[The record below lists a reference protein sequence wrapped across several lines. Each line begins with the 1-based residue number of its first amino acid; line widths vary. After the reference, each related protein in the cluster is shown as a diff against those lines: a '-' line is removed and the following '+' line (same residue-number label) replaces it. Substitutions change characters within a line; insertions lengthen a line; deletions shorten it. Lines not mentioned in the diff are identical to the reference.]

1 MKLYDF
7 IVIGGGPTGLYT
19 AWQLARRG
27 FEGLVVEEHPII
39 GVPRYC
45 SGVVGREAFE
55 RFSLPRESIQRE
67 MGSVVICSPSG
78 RRLRIARED
87 TGAYIIDRSLF
98 DQGLYTRASEE
109 GVKVRISSRCKDIR
123 VGTRGVE
130 ITLESFGKRMDLMS
144 RVVVIA
150 TGVNYAFHRKLGFRP
165 PGMFLDT
172 CQVDVEGVGFQEV
185 EVYLGRMVAPNSFAW
200 VVPVTGGVARVGV
213 STYRDSNLYLRRFL
227 SSPAL
232 RERVLK
238 VKGRM
243 KRKPI
248 PISPVERSYRDRVIL
263 LGDAAGQV
271 KVTTGG
277 GVFYG
282 LLCAEAAVDVLSE
295 ALRTDRFNGTFRAY
309 ERLWRERIGR
319 ELRIG
324 AIFRKI
330 FSCLEDEEIER
341 LIDFV
346 STAEGHHLVSTK
358 GSFDWHGRLLL
369 EFLKVPFLWKGAYRA
384 LKGYLKDLR

>member
-1 MKLYDF
+1 MKVYDF

-19 AWQLARRG
+19 AWQLAKRG

-39 GVPRYC
+39 GVPRHC

-55 RFSLPRESIQRE
+55 RFPLSKDSIQRE
-67 MGSVVICSPSG
+67 MGSLILCSPSG
-78 RRLRIARED
+78 KRLRIVRED

-98 DQGLYTRASEE
+98 DQGLYSKAIEE
-109 GVKVRISSRCKDIR
+109 GVEVKISSRCKDVR
-123 VGTRGVE
+123 VETRGVE
-130 ITLESFGKRMDLMS
+130 ITIESFGKRHDLMS
-144 RVVVIA
+144 RVAVIA
-150 TGVNYAFHRKLGFRP
+150 TGINYALHRKLGFKP

-172 CQVDVEGVGFQEV
+172 CQVDVEGTGFNEV
-185 EVYLGRMVAPNSFAW
+185 EVYLGRMVAPSSFAW
-200 VVPVTGGVARVGV
+200 VVPVTEGMARVGV
-213 STYRDSNLYLRRFL
+213 STYRDSNLYLHRFL
-227 SSPAL
+227 SCPDL
-232 RERVLK
+232 RERILK
-238 VKGRM
+238 VKGKV
-243 KRKPI
+243 KRRPI
-248 PISPVERSYRDRVIL
+248 PISTAERSYRDRVIL

-282 LLCAEAAVDVLSE
+282 LLCAEVAVDVLSQ
-295 ALRTDRFNGTFRAY
+295 ALRADRFNGTLRDY

-324 AIFRKI
+324 SIFRKI

-346 STAEGHHLVSTK
+346 STSEGHRIVSTK

-369 EFLKVPFLWKGAYRA
+369 EFVRVPFLWKGAYRA
-384 LKGYLKDLR
+384 LKGYLKDIG